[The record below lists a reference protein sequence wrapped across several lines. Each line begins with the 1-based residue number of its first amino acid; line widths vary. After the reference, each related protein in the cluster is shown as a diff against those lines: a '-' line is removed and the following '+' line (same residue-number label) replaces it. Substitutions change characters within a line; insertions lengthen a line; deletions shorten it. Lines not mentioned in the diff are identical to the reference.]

1 MKGTKPLSKSRLLK
15 DHLLQQLTEQRIPV
29 GGRLPSETSLMQ
41 KFTLSRSTVRQVLSE
56 LSIEGLI
63 DRQQG
68 RGTFRSGGSK
78 PSRPAQRSMLIGVWF
93 NWPSGPLFGPIA
105 EGIRQE
111 LRKWGYHAV
120 FEAGGLEPGA
130 EYRGIESLAR
140 KALDGFIVSPATNVD
155 EEHGPLIELIGRGL
169 PLILVDRSLPGIE
182 TNLVRTDSELGGEEV
197 ANHLIR
203 HGHERIGFI
212 GLPALSSIEER
223 LTGFRQTMQEAGFPV
238 DDAWIHLHREVAL
251 DFGKKATREL
261 LSLPEDRRPTAIFG
275 ANDVIAET
283 VAMTARQ
290 MGLRVP
296 EDLSVAGFDDVS
308 IDPAK
313 PAWLTTYAQPK
324 RRIGQQTARLLMKQ
338 LQNMVQGNV
347 TVLLEGR
354 LLERASTGPVPGGPS
369 APATVMSQVTASSS

>member
-1 MKGTKPLSKSRLLK
+1 MSGKMKGSKPLSKSRLLK
-15 DHLLQQLTEQRIPV
+15 DHLLEQLTHHRIPV

-68 RGTFRSGGSK
+68 RGTFRSGGS
-78 PSRPAQRSMLIGVWF
+78 RPLRPTQRSMLIGVWF

-140 KALDGFIVSPATNVD
+140 KALDGFIVSPATNCD

-169 PLILVDRSLPGIE
+169 PLVLVDRSLPGCE
-182 TNLVRTDSELGGEEV
+182 TNLVLTDSELGGEEITS
-197 ANHLIR
+197 HLIR
-203 HGHERIGFI
+203 LGHERIGFI
-212 GLPALSSIEER
+212 GLPGFSSIDER
-223 LTGFRQTMQEAGFPV
+223 LTGYRQTLQQAGLAI
-238 DDAWIHLHREVAL
+238 DECWIRLSREVAI
-251 DFGKKATREL
+251 DFGKNATREL
-261 LSLPEDRRPTAIFG
+261 LSLPEERRPTAIFG
-275 ANDVIAET
+275 AMMSSPSAWRR
-283 VAMTARQ
+283 ARRQ
-290 MGLRVP
+290 LGLRIP
-296 EDLSVAGFDDVS
+296 DDLSVAGFDDVS
-308 IDPAK
+308 IDPDK

-338 LQNMVQGNV
+338 IQNTSRGNV

-354 LLERASTGPVPGGPS
+354 LLERVSTGPAPGNSPLL
-369 APATVMSQVTASSS
+369 PPTQIT